1 MSSGMSPFAGS
12 VRFNRDKTL
21 VAGLFWR
28 KERFTRYFGIPLHK
42 IAEQH
47 KKGLP
52 IWVERIGE
60 DEYGKKNIEL

>member
-1 MSSGMSPFAGS
+1 MFEQLTGPFAGG

-28 KERFTRYFGIPLHK
+28 KELFTRYFVVSLHK

-47 KKGLP
+47 KKGLS
-52 IWVERIGE
+52 IGVKRKE
-60 DEYGKKNIEL
+60 EE